1 MKIRTPFEF
10 GAVVAARRRELG
22 LTQEAVAERARV
34 TRLWLVKFEN
44 GATADVSARRM
55 FDVAQVL
62 GLSID
67 LRASDGDS

>member
-22 LTQEAVAERARV
+22 LTQEQLATRSGV

-44 GATADVSARRM
+44 GTAGDAGARRM
-55 FDVAQVL
+55 FDVARAL
-62 GLSID
+62 D
-67 LRASDGDS
+67 LDVRLEPAQNP